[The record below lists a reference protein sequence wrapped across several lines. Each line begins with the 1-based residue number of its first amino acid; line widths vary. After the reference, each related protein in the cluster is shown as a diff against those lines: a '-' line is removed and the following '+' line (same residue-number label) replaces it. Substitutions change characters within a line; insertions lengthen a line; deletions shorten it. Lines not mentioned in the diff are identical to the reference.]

1 MKRRFKKALKRTPLG
16 LKESM
21 PFPTPTSPEFQQD
34 CKEGIDKV
42 VERDEGG
49 QKEEDSLE
57 SGSIACTIEGSL
69 GDASADVLSQLSRR
83 SFPEAPEP
91 PGNNKNPFEAGFLDD
106 FFNLAETIIFKED
119 PDDDVLSDD
128 HFEGTVNPELSSDIE
143 SPQAPEDYENEQI
156 LLLEALLESAQ
167 PLPQTQHHFEP
178 VHPAWI
184 DVLEWEALEMSI
196 GFAIHPDVFD
206 LSDVETDSSL
216 EIFLDEEAYNAR
228 MAEILSQSEQSD
240 GTSSEIPRAIYLLQQ
255 FGKVLAFFDRILQ
268 RIVKLWVVKVLVFV
282 FKKLRVLENL
292 AWLGTKARGIFGILR
307 GPVDVC
313 VHALTLA
320 LPSVEAFIGSFH
332 EKPFLGI
339 KGLRPTHSKLRL
351 KSPASALLGAVKRN
365 TLKSMA
371 SRARM
376 LRERAEVGERSQL
389 NYEGIGIWGFTSR

>member
-1 MKRRFKKALKRTPLG
+1 MKRRFQKALKRTPLG

-34 CKEGIDKV
+34 CKEGIDSV
-42 VERDEGG
+42 VERDEEG
-49 QKEEDSLE
+49 QKEEKLLE

-69 GDASADVLSQLSRR
+69 GDASPDVQSQSLQR
-83 SFPEAPEP
+83 SFPEPPE
-91 PGNNKNPFEAGFLDD
+91 NNQGPFNAEFFDD

-119 PDDDVLSDD
+119 PEDDVLSDD
-128 HFEGTVNPELSSDIE
+128 HFEGTVNPDLSSDIE
-143 SPQAPEDYENEQI
+143 PPQAPEDYENEQI

-196 GFAIHPDVFD
+196 GFANHPDVFD

-240 GTSSEIPRAIYLLQQ
+240 GNSSDIPRAIYLLQQ

-268 RIVKLWVVKVLVFV
+268 SIVKLWVVKVLVFV

-292 AWLGTKARGIFGILR
+292 AWLGTKARSIFGILK

-339 KGLRPTHSKLRL
+339 KGLRPTHSKIRL

>member
-1 MKRRFKKALKRTPLG
+1 
-16 LKESM
+16 M

-34 CKEGIDKV
+34 CKEGIDNV
-42 VERDEGG
+42 VEREKDG
-49 QKEEDSLE
+49 QKEEDMLE
-57 SGSIACTIEGSL
+57 SESNACIIGGSL
-69 GDASADVLSQLSRR
+69 GDVSQEVHGHLSWERAQQH
-83 SFPEAPEP
+83 
-91 PGNNKNPFEAGFLDD
+91 GG
-106 FFNLAETIIFKED
+106 FFNLAETVIFKED

-128 HFEGTVNPELSSDIE
+128 HFEGTVHPDLSSDIE
-143 SPQAPEDYENEQI
+143 PPQAPEDYENEKI

-167 PLPQTQHHFEP
+167 PLPQTQHRFEP

-196 GFAIHPDVFD
+196 GFANHPDVFE

-240 GTSSEIPRAIYLLQQ
+240 GSSSEIPRAIFLLQQ
-255 FGKVLAFFDRILQ
+255 LGKALAFFEKIIQ
-268 RIVKLWVVKVLVFV
+268 RLVKLWVVKFLVTVL
-282 FKKLRVLENL
+282 KRLRVLENL
-292 AWLGTKARGIFGILR
+292 AWLGTKARGIFRILK
-307 GPVDVC
+307 GPVDLC
-313 VHALTLA
+313 VHALTLT
-320 LPSVEAFIGSFH
+320 LPSVEAFVGSFH

-371 SRARM
+371 SRARI
-376 LRERAEVGERSQL
+376 LRERAEVERCQL
-389 NYEGIGIWGFTSR
+389 GYESTGIWRFTSR